1 MENYNSINYA
11 YKYRNILKQALSD
24 LEAIRPHQTRENY
37 LTMKDRLLDNLVK
50 IQDIILE
57 S

>member
-1 MENYNSINYA
+1 MENYNSIDYA

-24 LEAIRPHQTRENY
+24 LEVIRPHQTRENY
-37 LTMKDRLLDNLVK
+37 LTMKDKLLDNLVK